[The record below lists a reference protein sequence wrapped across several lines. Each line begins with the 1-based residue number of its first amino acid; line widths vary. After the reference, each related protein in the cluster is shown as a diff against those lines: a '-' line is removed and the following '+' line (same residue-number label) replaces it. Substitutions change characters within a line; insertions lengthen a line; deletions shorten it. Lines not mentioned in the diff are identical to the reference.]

1 MVTDNHQL
9 LFAERALL
17 ADGWADDVVFAIGAD
32 GRIASIE
39 PGAPATGARRLGG
52 PVVPAVAN
60 LHSHAFQRAMAGLT
74 EVAGQGDDSFW
85 TWREE
90 MYRLVSLLT
99 PDDVMAIAAKLQI
112 ELLKGG
118 FGRVAEFHYLHHG
131 TDGRPYVEPA
141 EMSLAILRAAEMS
154 GIGLTLLPVFYAH
167 SDFGGVAPTSGQR
180 RFIHDVDGFLTLLH
194 GLVVPCR
201 SAGVRLG
208 LAFHSLRAVTGDEI
222 AAIMRAVPEHAP
234 IHIHVAEQ
242 EREVAASIAH
252 SGRRP
257 VERLYDI
264 ADVDE
269 RWCLIHATHVTETEV
284 AMIAGSGAVAG
295 LCPTTEADLGDGIFP
310 ASDFLASGG
319 CFGIGTDSHVATSV
333 ADELRLLEFGQ
344 RLRDRRRNRL
354 AGRPG
359 ASVGRTL
366 FEGVLAGGIRAA
378 GTQGSGLS
386 VGAPADM
393 VVLDS
398 RSPYLASVEG
408 DAIVD
413 RWIFGGIGPAVRDVM
428 IGGRW
433 LIEDGR
439 HAQEEEIDRAFAA
452 ALARL
457 KA

>member
-32 GRIASIE
+32 GRIAAIE
-39 PGAPATGARRLGG
+39 QGAPATGAKRLGG
-52 PVVPAVAN
+52 PAVPAIAN

-74 EVAGQGDDSFW
+74 EVAGQGEDSFW

-99 PDDVMAIAAKLQI
+99 PDDVVAIAAKLQV

-131 TDGRPYVEPA
+131 TDGRSYEEPA

-180 RFIHDVDGFLTLLH
+180 RFIHDVDGFLILLH
-194 GLVVPCR
+194 GLVAPCR
-201 SAGVRLG
+201 SAGARLG
-208 LAFHSLRAVTGDEI
+208 QAFHSLRAVTGDEI
-222 AAIMRAVPEHAP
+222 AAVMRAVPEHAP

-264 ADVDE
+264 ADIDE
-269 RWCLIHATHVTETEV
+269 RWCLIHATHVTEAEV
-284 AMIAGSGAVAG
+284 AMIAHSGAVAG

-310 ASDFLASGG
+310 ASDFLAAEGR
-319 CFGIGTDSHVATSV
+319 FGIGTDSHVANSV
-333 ADELRLLEFGQ
+333 ADELRLLEYGQ
-344 RLRDRRRNRL
+344 RLRDRRRNRM

-366 FEGVLAGGIRAA
+366 FDRALAGGARAA
-378 GTQGSGLS
+378 GLSGSGFS
-386 VGAPADM
+386 VGAPADI
-393 VVLDS
+393 VVLDG
-398 RSPYLASVEG
+398 RSPYLASLEG
-408 DAIVD
+408 DAILD
-413 RWIFGGIGPAVRDVM
+413 RWIFGGIGSAVRDVM
-428 IGGRW
+428 VGGRW

-439 HAQEEEIDRAFAA
+439 HAKDEEIDRAFAA
-452 ALARL
+452 TLQRL

>member
-17 ADGWADDVVFAIGAD
+17 ADGWADDVVLAIGAD
-32 GRIASIE
+32 GRIAALKQ
-39 PGAPATGARRLGG
+39 GASAAGARRLGG
-52 PVVPAVAN
+52 PVVPAIAD

-99 PDDVMAIAAKLQI
+99 PDDVAAIAAKLQI
-112 ELLKGG
+112 ELMKGG

-131 TDGRPYVEPA
+131 ADGRPYGEPA
-141 EMSLAILRAAEMS
+141 EMSLAIVRAAELS

-167 SDFGGVAPTSGQR
+167 SDFGGVAPTAGQR

-194 GLVVPCR
+194 GLVEPCR
-201 SAGVRLG
+201 SAGARLG

-222 AAIMRAVPEHAP
+222 AAIMEAVPEHAP

-242 EREVAASIAH
+242 EREVEASIAH

-264 ADVDE
+264 AEVDE
-269 RWCLIHATHVTETEV
+269 RWCLIHATHTTEAEV

-310 ASDFLASGG
+310 AADFLAADGR
-319 CFGIGTDSHVATSV
+319 FGIGTDSHVATSV
-333 ADELRLLEFGQ
+333 ADELRLLEYGQ

-366 FEGVLAGGIRAA
+366 FDRALAGGAQAA
-378 GTQGSGLS
+378 GVSGSGLS
-386 VGAPADM
+386 VGAPADL
-393 VVLDS
+393 VVLDG

-408 DAIVD
+408 DAILD
-413 RWIFGGIGPAVRDVM
+413 RWIFGGLGPAVRDVM
-428 IGGRW
+428 VGGRW

-439 HAQEEEIDRAFAA
+439 HARDEEVDRAFAA
-452 ALARL
+452 ALQRL

>member
-1 MVTDNHQL
+1 MVADNHQM

-17 ADGWADDVVFAIGAD
+17 IDGWANDVVFAVDAE
-32 GRIASIE
+32 GRIASLE
-39 PGAPATGARRLGG
+39 RGVSPGGAKRLAG

-99 PDDVMAIAAKLQI
+99 PDDVVAIAAKLQI

-131 TDGRPYVEPA
+131 ADGRRYGDPA
-141 EMSLAILRAAEMS
+141 EMSLAVLRAAELS

-167 SDFGGVAPTSGQR
+167 SDFGGAAPTAGQR

-194 GLVVPCR
+194 GLVTPCR
-201 SAGVRLG
+201 SVGARLG

-222 AAIMRAVPEHAP
+222 AAVMKTVPGHAP

-242 EREVAASIAH
+242 EREVEASVAH

-257 VERLYDI
+257 VERLYDMV
-264 ADVDE
+264 DVDE
-269 RWCLIHATHVTETEV
+269 RWCLVHATHVTDAEV
-284 AMIAGSGAVAG
+284 SMIAHSGAVVG

-310 ASDFLASGG
+310 ATDFLGSEGR
-319 CFGIGTDSHVATSV
+319 FGIGTDSHVATSV
-333 ADELRLLEFGQ
+333 ADELRILEFGQ
-344 RLRDRRRNRL
+344 RLRDRRRNRM
-354 AGRPG
+354 AARPG

-366 FEGVLAGGIRAA
+366 FDRALAGGARAA
-378 GTQGSGLS
+378 GVAGPGLS
-386 VGAPADM
+386 EGASADL
-393 VVLDS
+393 VVLDG

-408 DAIVD
+408 DAILD

-439 HAQEEEIDRAFAA
+439 HANDEEVDRAFAA
-452 ALARL
+452 TLQRL
-457 KA
+457 GA

>member
-32 GRIASIE
+32 GRIAAIE
-39 PGAPATGARRLGG
+39 QGKPVTGAKRLGG
-52 PVVPAVAN
+52 PVVPAIAN

-74 EVAGQGDDSFW
+74 EVAGQGEDSFW

-99 PDDVMAIAAKLQI
+99 PDDVVTIAAKLQI

-131 TDGRPYVEPA
+131 TDGRPYAEPA
-141 EMSLAILRAAEMS
+141 EMSLAVLRAAETS

-167 SDFGGVAPTSGQR
+167 SDFGGAAPTAGQR

-194 GLVVPCR
+194 GLVEPCR
-201 SAGVRLG
+201 SVGARLG

-222 AAIMRAVPEHAP
+222 AAVMKAVPEHAP

-264 ADVDE
+264 AGVDD
-269 RWCLIHATHVTETEV
+269 RWCLIHATHVTDTEV
-284 AMIAGSGAVAG
+284 AMIANSGAVVG
-295 LCPTTEADLGDGIFP
+295 LCPTTEADLGDGIF
-310 ASDFLASGG
+310 AAADFLAADGR
-319 CFGIGTDSHVATSV
+319 FGIGTDSHVATSV
-333 ADELRLLEFGQ
+333 ADELRILEYGQ
-344 RLRDRRRNRL
+344 RLRDRRRNRM

-359 ASVGRTL
+359 SSVGRTL
-366 FEGVLAGGIRAA
+366 FDRVLAGGARAA
-378 GTQGSGLS
+378 GMAGAGLS
-386 VGAPADM
+386 VGASADI
-393 VVLDS
+393 VVLDG
-398 RSPYLASVEG
+398 RSPYLDSVDG
-408 DAIVD
+408 DAILD
-413 RWIFGGIGPAVRDVM
+413 RWIFGGVGPVVRDVM
-428 IGGRW
+428 VGGRW

-439 HAQEEEIDRAFAA
+439 HAKDDEIDRAFAA
-452 ALARL
+452 VLQRL

>member
-1 MVTDNHQL
+1 MVADNHQL

-17 ADGWADDVVFAIGAD
+17 ADGWADDVVFSIGD
-32 GRIASIE
+32 EGRIAGVERNASPI
-39 PGAPATGARRLGG
+39 GASRLSG
-52 PVVPAVAN
+52 PVVPAVAD

-99 PDDVMAIAAKLQI
+99 PDDVVAIAAKLQV

-131 TDGRPYVEPA
+131 ADGRPYAEPA
-141 EMSLAILRAAEMS
+141 EMSLAVLQARELS
-154 GIGLTLLPVFYAH
+154 GIGLTMLPVFYAH
-167 SDFGGVAPTSGQR
+167 SDFGGATPTAGQR

-194 GLVVPCR
+194 GLVEPCR
-201 SAGVRLG
+201 SANARLG

-222 AAIMRAVPEHAP
+222 AAIMEAVPEHAP
-234 IHIHVAEQ
+234 IHMHVAEQ

-257 VERLYDI
+257 GERLYDI

-269 RWCLIHATHVTETEV
+269 RWCLIHATHVTEGEV

-295 LCPTTEADLGDGIFP
+295 LCPTTEADLGDGLFP
-310 ASDFLASGG
+310 AADFLAAEGRL
-319 CFGIGTDSHVATSV
+319 GIGTDSHVGTSV
-333 ADELRLLEFGQ
+333 ADELRLLEYGQ
-344 RLRDRRRNRL
+344 RLRDRRRNRM

-366 FEGVLAGGIRAA
+366 FDRALDGGARAA
-378 GTQGSGLS
+378 GVAGSGLS
-386 VGAPADM
+386 VGAPADL
-393 VVLDS
+393 VVLDG

-408 DAIVD
+408 DAILD
-413 RWIFGGIGPAVRDVM
+413 RWIFGGVGPAVRDVM

-439 HAQEEEIDRAFAA
+439 HAKDEQIDRAFAA
-452 ALARL
+452 TLQRL

>member
-1 MVTDNHQL
+1 MVADNHQM

-17 ADGWADDVVFAIGAD
+17 IDGWAEDVVFSVD
-32 GRIASIE
+32 VEGRIASLE
-39 PGAPATGARRLGG
+39 QGVSPGSARRLGG
-52 PVVPAVAN
+52 PVIPAVAN

-74 EVAGQGDDSFW
+74 EIAGQGDDSFW

-99 PDDVMAIAAKLQI
+99 PDDVVAIAAKLQV

-118 FGRVAEFHYLHHG
+118 FGRVAEFHYLHHEA
-131 TDGRPYVEPA
+131 DGRPYAEPA
-141 EMSLAILRAAEMS
+141 EMSLAMLRAAEQS

-167 SDFGGVAPTSGQR
+167 SDFGGAAPTSGQR

-194 GLVVPCR
+194 GLVGPCR
-201 SAGVRLG
+201 AAGARLG

-222 AAIMRAVPEHAP
+222 AAIMKTVPGHAP

-264 ADVDE
+264 ADVDD
-269 RWCLIHATHVTETEV
+269 RWCLVHATHVTDAEV
-284 AMIAGSGAVAG
+284 TMIAHSGAIAG

-310 ASDFLASGG
+310 GSDFLAADGR
-319 CFGIGTDSHVATSV
+319 FGIGTDSHVATCV
-333 ADELRLLEFGQ
+333 ADELRILEYGQ
-344 RLRDRRRNRL
+344 RLRDRRRNRM
-354 AGRPG
+354 AARPG

-366 FEGVLAGGIRAA
+366 FDHALAGGAQASGIAEP
-378 GTQGSGLS
+378 GLS
-386 VGAPADM
+386 VGARADL
-393 VVLDS
+393 VVLDG
-398 RSPYLASVEG
+398 RSPYLASADG
-408 DAIVD
+408 DAILD
-413 RWIFGGIGPAVRDVM
+413 RWIFGGVGPLVRDVM

-433 LIEDGR
+433 LVEDGR
-439 HAQEEEIDRAFAA
+439 HPEEEGIDRAFAA

>member
-1 MVTDNHQL
+1 MVADNHQL

-17 ADGWADDVVFAIGAD
+17 ADGWADDVVFSIGDD
-32 GRIASIE
+32 GRIAGVVR
-39 PGAPATGARRLGG
+39 GALPIGALRLRG
-52 PVVPAVAN
+52 PVVSAVAN

-99 PDDVMAIAAKLQI
+99 PDDVTVIAAKLQV

-131 TDGRPYVEPA
+131 ADGRPYAEPA
-141 EMSLAILRAAEMS
+141 EMSLAVLRAAELS

-167 SDFGGVAPTSGQR
+167 SDFGGAAPTAGQR

-194 GLVVPCR
+194 GLVEPCR
-201 SAGVRLG
+201 SANARLG

-222 AAIMRAVPEHAP
+222 AAIMETVPAHAP
-234 IHIHVAEQ
+234 VHIHVAEQ

-264 ADVDE
+264 AEVDE
-269 RWCLIHATHVTETEV
+269 RWCLIHATHVTEGEV

-310 ASDFLASGG
+310 AADFLAADGRL
-319 CFGIGTDSHVATSV
+319 GIGTDSHVGTSV
-333 ADELRLLEFGQ
+333 ADELRLLEYGQ
-344 RLRDRRRNRL
+344 RLRDRRRNRM

-366 FEGVLAGGIRAA
+366 FDRALDGGARAA
-378 GTQGSGLS
+378 GVAGAGLC
-386 VGAPADM
+386 VGAPADL
-393 VVLDS
+393 VVLDG

-408 DAIVD
+408 DAILD
-413 RWIFGGIGPAVRDVM
+413 RWMFGGIGPAVRDVM

-439 HAQEEEIDRAFAA
+439 HAKDEQIDRAFAA
-452 ALARL
+452 TLARL

>member
-1 MVTDNHQL
+1 MVAHNHQL

-17 ADGWADDVVFAIGAD
+17 ADGWASDVLLAIGND
-32 GRIASIE
+32 GRIAAVE
-39 PGAPATGARRLGG
+39 RGAAAGKAHRLAG

-99 PDDVMAIAAKLQI
+99 PDDVAAIAAKLQI

-131 TDGRPYVEPA
+131 TDGRRYAEPA
-141 EMSLAILRAAEMS
+141 EMSLAVLRAAELS
-154 GIGLTLLPVFYAH
+154 GIGLTMLPVFYAH
-167 SDFGGVAPTSGQR
+167 SDFGGVAPTAGQR

-194 GLVVPCR
+194 GLVGPCR
-201 SAGVRLG
+201 SVGARLG

-222 AAIMRAVPEHAP
+222 AAIMKTTPGHAP
-234 IHIHVAEQ
+234 VHIHVAEQ
-242 EREVAASIAH
+242 EREVEASIAH

-257 VERLYDI
+257 VERLYDM
-264 ADVDE
+264 ADVDD
-269 RWCLIHATHVTETEV
+269 RWCLVHATHVTDTEV
-284 AMIAGSGAVAG
+284 AMIARSGAVVG

-310 ASDFLASGG
+310 ATDFLAAEGA
-319 CFGIGTDSHVATSV
+319 FGIGTDSHVATSV
-333 ADELRLLEFGQ
+333 ADELRILEYGQ

-354 AGRPG
+354 AGGPG

-366 FEGVLAGGIRAA
+366 FNRALAGGARAA
-378 GTQGSGLS
+378 GVAGAGLA
-386 VGAPADM
+386 VGAPADL
-393 VVLDS
+393 VVLDG
-398 RSPYLASVEG
+398 RSPYLASAEG
-408 DAIVD
+408 DAILD

-428 IGGRW
+428 IGGHWR
-433 LIEDGR
+433 IEDGR
-439 HAQEEEIDRAFAA
+439 HAGDEEVDRAFAA
-452 ALARL
+452 ALQRL

>member
-17 ADGWADDVVFAIGAD
+17 IDGWAEDVVFAVDVD
-32 GRIASIE
+32 GRIVSIE
-39 PGAPATGARRLGG
+39 RQADAGDAKRLGG
-52 PVVPAVAN
+52 PVIPAVAN

-74 EVAGQGDDSFW
+74 DVAGQGDDSFW

-99 PDDVMAIAAKLQI
+99 PDDVVAIAAKLQM

-131 TDGRPYVEPA
+131 PDGRPYGEPA
-141 EMSLAILRAAEMS
+141 DMSLAMLRAAEQS

-167 SDFGGVAPTSGQR
+167 SDFGGAAPTAGQR

-194 GLVVPCR
+194 GLVEPCR
-201 SAGVRLG
+201 AIGARLG

-222 AAIMRAVPEHAP
+222 AAIMKAVPEHAP

-242 EREVAASIAH
+242 EGEVSASLAH

-257 VERLYDI
+257 VERLYDM

-269 RWCLIHATHVTETEV
+269 RWCLVHATHVTDVEM
-284 AMIAGSGAVAG
+284 AMIAGSGAVVG

-310 ASDFLASGG
+310 GSDFLSVDGR
-319 CFGIGTDSHVATSV
+319 FGIGTDSHVATSV
-333 ADELRLLEFGQ
+333 ADELRLLEYGQ
-344 RLRDRRRNRL
+344 RLRERRRNRM

-366 FEGVLAGGIRAA
+366 FDRALAGGAQAA
-378 GTQGSGLS
+378 GVAGDGLS
-386 VGAPADM
+386 EGAPADL
-393 VVLDS
+393 VVLDD
-398 RSPYLASVEG
+398 RSPYLASVDG
-408 DAIVD
+408 DAILD
-413 RWIFGGIGPAVRDVM
+413 RWIFGGLGPVVRDVM

-433 LIEDGR
+433 LVEDGR
-439 HAQEEEIDRAFAA
+439 HPEEEKIDRAFGA

-457 KA
+457 RA